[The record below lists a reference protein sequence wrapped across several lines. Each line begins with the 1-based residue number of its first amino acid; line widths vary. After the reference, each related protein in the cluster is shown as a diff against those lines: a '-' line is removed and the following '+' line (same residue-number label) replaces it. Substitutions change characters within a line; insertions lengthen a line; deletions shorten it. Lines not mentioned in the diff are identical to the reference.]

1 MKNII
6 TTIILSFFLFSSII
20 AQHKVTGIAQDAENN
35 PLEFANVMLLSPTDS
50 SLVALEMTEA
60 DGSFE
65 MKDIEKGSY
74 LLQISSMG
82 YDDHTS
88 EEITIEGDLDLGIT
102 NISKSDIELSA
113 VEVRYKKPLLE
124 QKGGTLIVNV
134 ANSIIAN
141 SGSAESVLK
150 RVPGVMIINGKIT
163 MAGRTGV
170 NIMIDGR
177 PTQYMDLESLLKD
190 LPSDAI
196 ERIEV
201 MSQPDARFDA
211 QGDSGIIN
219 IILKKNIKL
228 GMNGSAYVGAG
239 YGDVW
244 RFRAGT
250 SLNYRNEKFNF
261 SNNLSFNRNSSVD
274 YMKIVRNVN
283 DDVYTQNSEDP
294 YKPLG
299 LYLKSGLDYYLSE
312 KHTIG
317 TGLTLFG
324 GINDKTDNNTTTID
338 FGDETLPVVLINT
351 TNDLYRTTG
360 FISTDSYYQFDIDT
374 SGQKLSV
381 DLGYFKY
388 TRQADNDIM
397 SISEEGFD
405 ERRKQSKP
413 SESDIWA
420 VKADYAKPIMK
431 DMKIETGIK
440 YSYSKVDN
448 DLQSSILQN
457 GVYVPDANLSNH
469 FIYTEN
475 LKAAYLKWSYSIK
488 KMSFEAGVRFEDTQ
502 ASGYSVTL
510 DSTTNNNTRRFFPSM
525 SISGPFSKK
534 LGWVTAYSHRINR
547 ANFGELNPFVYY
559 IDPFTSERG
568 NPFLKPELTH
578 SVKLSLTYEK
588 QPFFNLEY
596 RKTTNEIQLLTEQ
609 DNETGIAAGYSDN
622 LNNFERFGTSLF
634 FPTEFVKGMSGY
646 GGVMVNYDRYITDGR
661 YEEFNQSVWNATAF
675 LNINHEIT
683 KNFSAEINGWYTSRS
698 IEGVMIAKPLYGI
711 DAGLQFKFLDE
722 KARLNLS
729 VDNIL
734 YKPWRAD
741 IQYNDLDAYVQSD
754 WEHPVV
760 NLRFSYRFGNK
771 HLKNKNNRRDSTS
784 DEKNRNN

>member
-440 YSYSKVDN
+440 YSYS
-448 DLQSSILQN
+448 
-457 GVYVPDANLSNH
+457 
-469 FIYTEN
+469 
-475 LKAAYLKWSYSIK
+475 
-488 KMSFEAGVRFEDTQ
+488 
-502 ASGYSVTL
+502 
-510 DSTTNNNTRRFFPSM
+510 
-525 SISGPFSKK
+525 
-534 LGWVTAYSHRINR
+534 
-547 ANFGELNPFVYY
+547 
-559 IDPFTSERG
+559 
-568 NPFLKPELTH
+568 
-578 SVKLSLTYEK
+578 
-588 QPFFNLEY
+588 
-596 RKTTNEIQLLTEQ
+596 
-609 DNETGIAAGYSDN
+609 
-622 LNNFERFGTSLF
+622 
-634 FPTEFVKGMSGY
+634 
-646 GGVMVNYDRYITDGR
+646 
-661 YEEFNQSVWNATAF
+661 
-675 LNINHEIT
+675 
-683 KNFSAEINGWYTSRS
+683 
-698 IEGVMIAKPLYGI
+698 
-711 DAGLQFKFLDE
+711 
-722 KARLNLS
+722 
-729 VDNIL
+729 
-734 YKPWRAD
+734 
-741 IQYNDLDAYVQSD
+741 
-754 WEHPVV
+754 
-760 NLRFSYRFGNK
+760 
-771 HLKNKNNRRDSTS
+771 
-784 DEKNRNN
+784 